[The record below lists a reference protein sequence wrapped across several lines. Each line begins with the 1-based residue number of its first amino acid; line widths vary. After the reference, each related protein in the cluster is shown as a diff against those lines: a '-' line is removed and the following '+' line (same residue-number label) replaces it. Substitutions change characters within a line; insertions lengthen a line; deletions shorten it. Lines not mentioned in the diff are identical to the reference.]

1 MLSVKNLTS
10 GGASA
15 SANYYEEKD
24 NYYFVGEEGTGWF
37 GKGAERLGLT
47 GTVDRNTFEQMLE
60 GKLPDGTQLTFNKT
74 GKNQHRPGY
83 DLTFSAPKS
92 VSVLALVE
100 GNTAVLDAHK
110 QAVAS
115 ALKEIENI
123 SSTRTMTK
131 GVTQTEMTGNT
142 IAALF
147 MHTTNRNLDPNL
159 HTHAL
164 LINATWSDKKG
175 WKTLSSDTIN
185 RNGFNEIIRDLQI
198 TFGSIYRQHL
208 KESLQKQGYSFIS
221 TGKNGLWE
229 IEGVPTEPF
238 SSRRKEVVEA
248 VGETASAKQKSAAVL
263 ATRKAK
269 TFTNVETLH
278 KEWQA
283 VLAKT
288 GYSADKVKKA
298 ETINPSTP
306 EVNLKEAIQQSIK
319 VLSDKNTRFSYD
331 ALLTHVINRL
341 PCQTKVL
348 ETLRKEINKEIKQG
362 NLVPLNS
369 ESTLLTTEN
378 HLKQENT
385 VSTLINQ
392 LRYSKHELTT
402 AQESTLAKN
411 ITQNNV
417 RFNLVN
423 LKGGFTHE
431 IQVIEELHGLAK
443 ENKLNTVIIT
453 PNKKISDK
461 LQEHV
466 NKKVK
471 TISID
476 DYLNAIHKN
485 NNKRQL
491 IGIYQS
497 EHLPLNKVAALLN
510 RSYTEGDTI
519 IALDSASR
527 KNKGLT
533 SEIARALGAEP
544 INAFESNADKHFYF
558 IPDQDKTSR
567 IQTAANHF
575 ANFYAL
581 NKDVII
587 QAGNNPTK
595 EAIITKTRDVLI
607 EHEFRTNKKTLYF

>member
-1 MLSVKNLTS
+1 MLLVKNLTS
-10 GGASA
+10 RGASA
-15 SANYYEEKD
+15 SAHYYEEKD
-24 NYYFVGEEGTGWF
+24 NYYFVGEERTQWF

-60 GKLPDGTQLTFNKT
+60 GKLPDGSQLTCNKM
-74 GKNQHRPGY
+74 GKNQHRPDY

-100 GNTAVLDAHK
+100 GNTAVLDVHK
-110 QAVAS
+110 KAVAS
-115 ALKEIENI
+115 ALEEIENI
-123 SSTRTMTK
+123 SSTRTITK
-131 GVTQTEMTGNT
+131 GITQTEMTGNT

-147 MHTTNRNLDPNL
+147 LHRSNRNLDPNL
-159 HTHAL
+159 HTHVL
-164 LINATWSDKKG
+164 LINVTWSDKKG
-175 WKTLSSDTIN
+175 WKILSSDKIN

-208 KESLQKQGYSFIS
+208 KESLQKQGFSFVS

-238 SSRRKEVVEA
+238 SFRRKEVVEA
-248 VGETASAKQKSAAVL
+248 LGETASAKQKSAAVL

-288 GYSADKVKKA
+288 DYSADNVKKA
-298 ETINPSTP
+298 ETVNPSAP
-306 EVNLKEAIQQSIK
+306 VVNLKEVISQSIK
-319 VLSDKNTRFSYD
+319 VLSDKTTRFSYD
-331 ALLTHVINRL
+331 ALLTHVINRI
-341 PCQTKVL
+341 PCQPKVL
-348 ETLRKEINKEIKQG
+348 ETLRKEINQAIKQG
-362 NLVPLNS
+362 NLVPFNS

-385 VSTLINQ
+385 VSTLIHQ

-402 AQESTLAKN
+402 TQESALAKN
-411 ITQNNV
+411 ITLNNV

-423 LKGGFTHE
+423 LKSGFTHE
-431 IQVIEELHGLAK
+431 IQVIEEIHSLTK

-461 LQEHV
+461 LQEYA

-476 DYLNAIHKN
+476 DYLNDTQKN

-497 EHLPLNKVAALLN
+497 KHLPLNKVAALLS
-510 RSYTEGDTI
+510 RLYAEGDTI

-533 SEIARALGAEP
+533 GEIARALGAEP
-544 INAFESNADKHFYF
+544 INEFESNADKHLYF

-567 IQTAANHF
+567 I
-575 ANFYAL
+575 
-581 NKDVII
+581 
-587 QAGNNPTK
+587 
-595 EAIITKTRDVLI
+595 
-607 EHEFRTNKKTLYF
+607 